1 LTSIR
6 PILPS
11 LVLRTTVL
19 WILLRAVFTAFASPA
34 ANVVPGLESQRIGIA
49 DALAVPPAVAL
60 ALAAVVT
67 LLVLFDVRA
76 IRERTFLANLGVGLG
91 AVACVSFGIAVAFE
105 VVVAAV
111 MA

>member
-6 PILPS
+6 PVLPS
-11 LVLRTTVL
+11 LVLRSTVL
-19 WILLRAVFTAFASPA
+19 WILVRAVFTAFATA
-34 ANVVPGLESQRIGIA
+34 DVMPGLESQRSGIA
-49 DALAVPPAVAL
+49 DALAVPPTVAL

-67 LLVLFDVRA
+67 LLVLSDVRA

-105 VVVAAV
+105 ALVAAV

>member
-19 WILLRAVFTAFASPA
+19 WILMRAVFTAFSTAD
-34 ANVVPGLESQRIGIA
+34 VLPGLASQRTGIA
-49 DALAVPPAVAL
+49 DALAVPPATAL
-60 ALAAVVT
+60 GLAVVVT
-67 LLVLFDVRA
+67 LLVLSDVRA

-91 AVACVSFGIAVAFE
+91 AVACVSFGIVVAIEAVA
-105 VVVAAV
+105 AAV
-111 MA
+111 MS